1 MLTLNVKILSLKNQ
15 KNLMKK
21 LLYLLI
27 VFFLGFASKA
37 QIVAEATLKDSLVNV
52 KDESINYQNQTL
64 DDLSWHGRRFKV
76 SAGVFFPTN
85 NTEVEVGSNNG
96 EFGNLIDFEK
106 DLGFNKNT
114 VSFAAAFEWRI
125 SRRSRLGTEYFYLKR
140 TASKVLQREIEFG
153 DHVYPVDARVSAFM
167 DNQIYRLVYGYAFIS
182 KPTYEIGALI
192 GAHVMFADVGIRLEG
207 NTAQAEYRDN
217 FDFTAPLPDLG
228 LWGEFVLADKWGLY
242 VNANYFALKVDNV
255 DGRLLSYN
263 LSVLYNVYKNFSI
276 TAGYTG
282 LNIRVDVERERLNGF
297 FKWGYNG
304 PTIAATYAFGGRV
317 KLYKH

>member
-1 MLTLNVKILSLKNQ
+1 
-15 KNLMKK
+15 MKK

-27 VFFLGFASKA
+27 VFFLGFASQA